1 MPAVDLH
8 TPVMTA
14 EGLCVALGG
23 MPVLRDVDVRVD
35 AGKTV
40 ALVGGNG
47 SGKSTTVRA
56 MLGLVAHQRG
66 DATLF
71 GTPIEQFRDW
81 HRVGYVPQRG
91 ALTGT
96 NATVGE
102 VVASGRLARR
112 RLLRPLSSTDKEA
125 ITVALEDVDLLDR
138 RRWPITKLSGGQQ
151 QRALI
156 ARALAGRPDVL
167 VLDEPMAGIDL
178 ETQQRLAG
186 LFAMLKQ
193 RGLTMMVV
201 LHELGPMADLID
213 TTIVLRDGRVID
225 SQPDHEGAHCDPD
238 DESGPLGLTDPLT
251 GAR

>member
-1 MPAVDLH
+1 
-8 TPVMTA
+8 MTA

-23 MPVLRDVDVRVD
+23 IPVLRDVDLRVD
-35 AGKTV
+35 AGHTV

-47 SGKSTTVRA
+47 SGKSTTVKA

-66 DATLF
+66 SASLF
-71 GTPIEQFRDW
+71 GTPVEQFRDW
-81 HRVGYVPQRG
+81 QRVGYVPQRG

-102 VVASGRLARR
+102 VVGSGRLARR
-112 RLLRPLSSTDKEA
+112 KLLRPLSGKDKEA
-125 ITVALEDVDLLDR
+125 ITVALDDVGLADR

-178 ETQQRLAG
+178 DTQQRLAD
-186 LFAMLKQ
+186 LFAQLKA
-193 RGLTMMVV
+193 RGLTMLVV
-201 LHELGPMADLID
+201 LHELGPMVDLID
-213 TTIVLRDGRVID
+213 STVVLRDGRVVSEHHGD
-225 SQPDHEGAHCDPD
+225 PHDHCEP
-238 DESGPLGLTDPLT
+238 ESGDGPLGLADPLT
-251 GAR
+251 GGR